1 MVLSVHRQDGALSM
15 VRSHLEHGD
24 RVHQAYNHIQVKY
37 IETVFGER
45 IASLFILFRCED
57 NLGLSSAK
65 DDKYPDIP
73 ETAWCTVRCC
83 ISIQMMA

>member
-24 RVHQAYNHIQVKY
+24 TVHQAYNHIQVKY

-45 IASLFILFRCED
+45 FASGFFYLDAKTILGCPQLKMTNIQISLKQPAQCGVASLYR
-57 NLGLSSAK
+57 
-65 DDKYPDIP
+65 
-73 ETAWCTVRCC
+73 
-83 ISIQMMA
+83 